1 MAIKDKTMRQRKE
14 EFVQHFLVTKNATE
28 AAKRCGYSEK
38 SSYNQGYRLMNDDE
52 VCEMLAKELSE
63 SKERNLR
70 DHDSII
76 ERLKEEALGDVSG
89 HTAGSRVKALELLM
103 KYYQMIDSSQKLEVS
118 MKDSWFETIDLDNKE
133 NHLN

>member
-28 AAKRCGYSEK
+28 SAKRCGYSEK
-38 SSYNQGYRLMNDDE
+38 SSYNQGYRMMNDDE
-52 VCEMLAKELSE
+52 VQEMLAKELADSR
-63 SKERNLR
+63 ERNLG
-70 DHDSII
+70 DHDAII

-103 KYYQMIDSSQKLEVS
+103 KYYQMIDTSQKLELS
-118 MKDSWFETIDLDNKE
+118 MQDTWFEKIDFDTEKD
-133 NHLN
+133 HLN

>member
-1 MAIKDKTMRQRKE
+1 MAIKEKTMRQRKE

-52 VCEMLAKELSE
+52 VQQMLAKELAE
-63 SKERNLR
+63 SRERNLA
-70 DHDSII
+70 DHDAII
-76 ERLKEEALGDVSG
+76 ERLKEEALGDVVG

-103 KYYQMIDSSQKLEVS
+103 KYYQMIDSSQKLELS
-118 MKDSWFETIDLDNKE
+118 MKDSWFEQLDFDSEKD
-133 NHLN
+133 HLQ

>member
-1 MAIKDKTMRQRKE
+1 MAIKEKTMRQRKE

-52 VCEMLAKELSE
+52 VQQMLAKELAE
-63 SKERNLR
+63 SRERNLA
-70 DHDSII
+70 DHDAII
-76 ERLKEEALGDVSG
+76 ERLKEEALGDVVG

-103 KYYQMIDSSQKLEVS
+103 KYYQMIDSSQKLELS
-118 MKDSWFETIDLDNKE
+118 MKDSWFEQLDFDSEKD
-133 NHLN
+133 HLN